1 MSEKT
6 ASSLD
11 SGDVAVEL
19 SAVTI
24 SPSEGS
30 IYPSFSPTPH
40 YPPPTK
46 AISNLVRRKPLS
58 TLAFEDVGYTLP
70 KGRCHCIRRNKGQK
84 TILQGAS

>member
-11 SGDVAVEL
+11 SGDVALEL

-24 SPSEGS
+24 SPSERS

-40 YPPPTK
+40 YLPPTK
-46 AISNLVRRKPLS
+46 TVRNLVKRKPLS
-58 TLAFEDVGYTLP
+58 TLVFENVGYALP
-70 KGRCHCIRRNKGQK
+70 KGRCHYIRRNRGQK

>member
-1 MSEKT
+1 MCEKT
-6 ASSLD
+6 SSSLD

-30 IYPSFSPTPH
+30 IYPSFSSTPH
-40 YPPPTK
+40 YLPPTR
-46 AISNLVRRKPLS
+46 AISNLVKRKPLS
-58 TLAFEDVGYTLP
+58 TLAFEDVGYALP
-70 KGRCHCIRRNKGQK
+70 KGRCHCIRRNRGFK